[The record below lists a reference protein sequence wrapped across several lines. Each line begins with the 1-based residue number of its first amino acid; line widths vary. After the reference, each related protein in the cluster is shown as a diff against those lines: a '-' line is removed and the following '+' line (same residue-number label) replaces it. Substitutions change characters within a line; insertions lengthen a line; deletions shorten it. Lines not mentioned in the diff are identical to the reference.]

1 MANSRPGGAFAY
13 LAAFAFFQLPHGLF
27 TVSVTTAVA
36 PDLAAAS
43 GRGDAPGFRHR
54 FARALRLTLIVV
66 IPSAVVLLVLAQPIV
81 VALLQRGAFTA
92 RDAALVGDTLA
103 GFAIGLPFFSTYLF
117 ALRGF
122 YSLSDTRTPFFLN
135 CFENAVNIVLAI
147 VLYDAYGIPGL
158 ALAFSV
164 AYALASVLTLSVLSR
179 RLGGLRG
186 RNIGATTGR
195 VLIVSLVAGAG
206 AWGVSQ
212 AIGHSSAAAALITV
226 VVGLAVAVGV
236 VVVGYWALRIK
247 EFQELVRLRR
257 RRRGGT
263 AAPNLPR

>member
-1 MANSRPGGAFAY
+1 MSIVHNSNTRIARHVVF
-13 LAAFAFFQLPHGLF
+13 L
-27 TVSVTTAVA
+27 VT
-36 PDLAAAS
+36 
-43 GRGDAPGFRHR
+43 
-54 FARALRLTLIVV
+54 
-66 IPSAVVLLVLAQPIV
+66 
-81 VALLQRGAFTA
+81 
-92 RDAALVGDTLA
+92 
-103 GFAIGLPFFSTYLF
+103 
-117 ALRGF
+117 
-122 YSLSDTRTPFFLN
+122 